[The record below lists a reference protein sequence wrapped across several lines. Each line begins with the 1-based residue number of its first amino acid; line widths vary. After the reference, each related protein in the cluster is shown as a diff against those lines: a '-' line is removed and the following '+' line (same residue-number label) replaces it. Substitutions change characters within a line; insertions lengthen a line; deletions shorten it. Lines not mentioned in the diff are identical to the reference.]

1 MERETKQQH
10 IKGQGQTAQ
19 LATGEQIQLQCTGGA
34 STYYKYNYNN
44 QSAIKKYHLMYVIPL
59 PALSDI
65 LTINEL
71 GKTDK
76 LSGFGKWFNL
86 VN

>member
-1 MERETKQQH
+1 
-10 IKGQGQTAQ
+10 
-19 LATGEQIQLQCTGGA
+19 
-34 STYYKYNYNN
+34 
-44 QSAIKKYHLMYVIPL
+44 MYVIPL

-76 LSGFGKWFNL
+76 LSGFGKWVNL